1 MENLFILI
9 LIAVV
14 VLFII
19 NLNSVE
25 PFEVNPSFKQNNN
38 NNLKSSTDNL
48 GYIIDNALAIKDTS
62 NNPINST
69 KSTITSLNT
78 PTKSIPD
85 NSGIMPN
92 SLMNYDVLSNY
103 EDNYTLGANTN
114 DPKYVSQTIK
124 PRENLQTKDL
134 LPGKSNEKWFD
145 SYTDLFDLDK
155 AISIEVPEM
164 KFGIDTVGQSKKN
177 ASRDIR
183 VAPPCP
189 KFVVS
194 PWNNSTIEP
203 DYNIKSLC

>member
-9 LIAVV
+9 LIAVI
-14 VLFII
+14 VLLII
-19 NLNSVE
+19 NLNTVE
-25 PFEVNPSFKQNNN
+25 PFDLNPSKTSNNTP
-38 NNLKSSTDNL
+38 KSSIDNL
-48 GYIIDNALAIKDTS
+48 GNIIDNALAIKDVST
-62 NNPINST
+62 NPIDST
-69 KSTITSLNT
+69 KSTVSSIKA

-85 NSGIMPN
+85 ESGIMPN
-92 SLMNYDVLSNY
+92 SAMNYDVLSNY
-103 EDNYTLGANTN
+103 GESYTLGANTN
-114 DPKYVSQTIK
+114 DPKYVSQTLK
-124 PRENLQTKDL
+124 PRDNLQTKDL
-134 LPGKSNEKWFD
+134 LPGKPNEKWFD

>member
-1 MENLFILI
+1 MEKFLILI

-14 VLFII
+14 SLFII
-19 NLNSVE
+19 NLNNVE
-25 PFEVNPSFKQNNN
+25 PFEVNPSKNNKSS
-38 NNLKSSTDNL
+38 KSSTDNL
-48 GYIIDNALAIKDTS
+48 GNIIDNALSIKDVS
-62 NNPINST
+62 NNKVDNVKNTLST
-69 KSTITSLNT
+69 LKVPSKST
-78 PTKSIPD
+78 PD
-85 NSGIMPN
+85 ESGIMPN
-92 SLMNYDVLSNY
+92 SLMNYDMLSNY
-103 EDNYTLGANTN
+103 GESYTLGANTT